1 MILFCSIARGNVYF
15 YGNTAILNAQCSPG
29 EDQLISYYPQ
39 NFIQSDIPYILS
51 PLLAQY
57 LRASLA
63 MSSIRRN
70 FSTTA
75 RALLQFI
82 WKGTGSNSQY
92 EERITA
98 KLAKNSKL
106 VDADKVELAYVSRKV
121 SQRY

>member
-1 MILFCSIARGNVYF
+1 MQPWRRPTYFLLSLYLVSI
-15 YGNTAILNAQCSPG
+15 
-29 EDQLISYYPQ
+29 
-39 NFIQSDIPYILS
+39 
-51 PLLAQY
+51 LLARY

-75 RALLQFI
+75 RALLEFI

-92 EERITA
+92 EDRIKA
-98 KLAKNSKL
+98 KLAKNPKL
-106 VDADKVELAYVSRKV
+106 VDADKVEIAYVSRRV